1 MVDKVLVVALFIM
14 AVINLVNTTRL
25 MDLENRLEKLEKE
38 ESLEPIE
45 VNGEVRGY
53 YIRKGE
59 E

>member
-25 MDLENRLEKLEKE
+25 MDLENRLEKLENE

-53 YIRKGE
+53 YIRKGAK
-59 E
+59 